1 MQHLPIVC
9 AGEYDDDRP
18 LGVFATGADAE
29 RFAALYNLERG
40 YGLEDGDRARV
51 EYLRAYPAGDPGAS
65 GHEIT
70 VREAHWSCTCG
81 RADWSGSEQGAREQ
95 AARHIA
101 HWIPAAKQVALP
113 A

>member
-9 AGEYDDDRP
+9 AGEYADDRP
-18 LGVFATGADAE
+18 LAVFATDPDAQRYAD
-29 RFAALYNLERG
+29 LYNLERG

-51 EYLRAYPAGDPGAS
+51 EHLPAHPAGDPGRS
-65 GHEIT
+65 GHAIT

-81 RADWSGSEQGAREQ
+81 RTDWAGTEMGAREQ

-101 HWIPAAKQVALP
+101 HWIPAAEQVALP